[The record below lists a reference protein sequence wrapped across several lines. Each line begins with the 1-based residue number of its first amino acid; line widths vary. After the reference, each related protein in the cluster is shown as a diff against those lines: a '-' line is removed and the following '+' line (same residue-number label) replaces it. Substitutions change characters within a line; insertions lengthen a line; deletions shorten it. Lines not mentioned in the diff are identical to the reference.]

1 MILMIHGMNT
11 MKPKEEL
18 NQTKIYPLLSNRY
31 QVIPTIQMM
40 STLKRSLSR
49 WLIMRSQDQKN
60 KRKLKK

>member
-18 NQTKIYPLLSNRY
+18 NQTKISLLLSNRY